1 MGGGYPLA
9 YKADVG
15 RWITAHMDEVSAKA
29 EARGKGSVG

>member
-29 EARGKGSVG
+29 EGKAVS